1 MKKNVGALTSLG
13 RGGRIITWL
22 ATLLLVMS
30 LIGGVGAFIPV
41 AELDELDDTLTVDF
55 VLSEETAIEDE
66 EIAVRLGGRIAA
78 LADCDVKQWICLPS
92 KGTVQASG
100 QVVSML
106 RNSGIQRAVHPTGPP
121 TVLA

>member
-1 MKKNVGALTSLG
+1 MKKNVGALTALG
-13 RGGRIITWL
+13 RGGRVVTWL

-55 VLSEETAIEDE
+55 VLSEELAVEDE
-66 EIAVRLGGRIAA
+66 EIAVRAAGRIAVIEDSDLAQGA
-78 LADCDVKQWICLPS
+78 LSA
-92 KGTVQASG
+92 KGSAVLASG
-100 QVVSML
+100 QVESML

-121 TVLA
+121 AILA

>member
-1 MKKNVGALTSLG
+1 MKKNVGVLTGLG
-13 RGGRIITWL
+13 CSGRIATML

-30 LIGGVGAFIPV
+30 LIGGVGAFTPV
-41 AELDELDDTLTVDF
+41 TELDELDDTLTVDF
-55 VLSEETAIEDE
+55 VLSEELTIKEETA
-66 EIAVRLGGRIAA
+66 ARTGGRSVAVANRSVEQSIG
-78 LADCDVKQWICLPS
+78 LS
-92 KGTVQASG
+92 SRGTVLASG